1 LRQACEVERICA
13 LDQPLVT
20 LNKARSFGQT
30 ALVLTLKSFAD
41 FFGLKRNLVILLG
54 VIFMI
59 GAGEELWMRFVPKYL
74 QSLGATVLV
83 IGLYDAIRTLLGAV
97 YAYPGGVM
105 VDRWGHRRAFL
116 TFNVVSII
124 GYALVLLIPH
134 WGAIIAGMF
143 LFLSWSCFS
152 LPATFSLV
160 AAALEANRHS
170 MGIGVQMVI
179 KRLPIMIAPFFGGI
193 LIDRFGVIDGVRIA
207 LIISIVL
214 SGATILVQRKLQ
226 DEPKPEVRQTDRL
239 SFWQSLRDFNSP
251 MRRLLLSDI
260 LVRFCERI
268 PYAWVVIFAMD
279 YIGVSGKEV
288 GVLTAVE
295 MLTATLCI
303 IPASYLAD
311 RYGREPFVIA
321 TFVMFTLFPISLIL
335 SRSFSILLVAF
346 AIRGLK
352 EFGDTSRKALIIG
365 YCDPA
370 HCGQMVGAYYLVR
383 DVIVSFG
390 SIVGAY
396 LWALGAELNLLVA
409 AGLGIAGT
417 IFYIKTI
424 RDQRLDELEDIKEEI
439 SRRRFRQE

>member
-1 LRQACEVERICA
+1 MLE
-13 LDQPLVT
+13 QPLVT
-20 LNKARSFGQT
+20 LNKAPPFGQT

-41 FFGLKRNLVILLG
+41 FFGLKRNLVVLLTA
-54 VIFMI
+54 IFMI

-83 IGLYDAIRTLLGAV
+83 IGLYDAIRTLLGAI
-97 YAYPGGVM
+97 YAYPGGVI

-116 TFNVVSII
+116 AFNIVSII

-134 WGAIIAGMF
+134 WGAVIAGMF

-193 LIDRFGVIDGVRIA
+193 LIDRFGVIGGVRIA
-207 LIISIVL
+207 LVISIVL
-214 SGATILVQRKLQ
+214 SCATILVQREIV
-226 DEPKPEVRQTDRL
+226 DEPKTEAALPESWNFFR
-239 SFWQSLRDFNSP
+239 SLREFNSP

-279 YIGVSGKEV
+279 YIGASGKQI
-288 GVLTAVE
+288 GMLTTVE
-295 MLTATLCI
+295 MLAAILCI
-303 IPASYLAD
+303 IPASHYAD
-311 RYGREPFVIA
+311 RYGREPFVIV
-321 TFVMFTLFPISLIL
+321 TFIMFTIFPVSLMVARAHPAYSL
-335 SRSFSILLVAF
+335 SLLVIAF

-352 EFGDTSRKALIIG
+352 EFGDTSRKALIVG
-365 YCDPA
+365 YCDP
-370 HCGQMVGAYYLVR
+370 HRCGQMVGAYYLVR

-390 SIVGAY
+390 AVVGAY
-396 LWALGAELNLLVA
+396 LWALGAELNFLGA
-409 AGLGIAGT
+409 TAFGIAGT

-424 RDQRLDELEDIKEEI
+424 RDQRLDELENIKEEI
-439 SRRRFRQE
+439 SRRRFEQK